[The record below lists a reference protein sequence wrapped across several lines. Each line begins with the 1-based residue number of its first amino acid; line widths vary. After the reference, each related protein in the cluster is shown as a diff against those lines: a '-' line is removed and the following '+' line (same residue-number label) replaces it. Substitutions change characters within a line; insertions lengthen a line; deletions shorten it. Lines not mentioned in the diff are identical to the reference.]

1 MQDVKN
7 EHKHHKHHK
16 HRTKYKALKVI
27 SAIIVTI
34 LVIAGGAFA
43 VYYHN
48 ARSLFQASYVPAH
61 GKKLRDAGSIID
73 NKQPISV
80 LLLGTD
86 TGALGRDY
94 KGRTDSMMVLT
105 LNPTKQLTTITSIP
119 RDTRTDIAGYP
130 EFSPNK
136 INAAYAYGSAG
147 AAMATVQNLIGNP
160 IDFYVLINMGGLEK
174 VIDQVGGVNVTSP
187 LTFNFAGYSFI
198 KGQTYHMD
206 GNKALQF
213 SRMRHEDPLGDYGRQ
228 NRQRIVIMALINE
241 LKKPSNLADTKLL
254 GMFTKNVQTDLQFNQ
269 LEDLIL
275 NYRDASKHV
284 TQDHLQGQGQ
294 MINGQ
299 SFEVVSNE
307 EKNRVAAEIA
317 KALQQ

>member
-1 MQDVKN
+1 MRNSRKN
-7 EHKHHKHHK
+7 HKQHKV
-16 HRTKYKALKVI
+16 LKIVTV
-27 SAIIVTI
+27 IIVFL
-34 LVIAGGAFA
+34 LVVIGSVFA
-43 VYYHN
+43 IYYHN
-48 ARSLFQASYVPAH
+48 ARSLFETSYVPSH
-61 GKKLRDAGSIID
+61 GKKLRNSDSLVD
-73 NKQPISV
+73 NKKPISI

-105 LNPTKQLTTITSIP
+105 LNPTKQLTTITSIA

-130 EFSPNK
+130 EFSPSK

-147 AAMATVQNLIGNP
+147 TAMTTVQNLIGNP

-174 VIDQVGGVNVTSP
+174 VINQVGGVDVTSP
-187 LTFNFAGYSFI
+187 LTFNFEGYSFV

-206 GNKALQF
+206 GDKALQF
-213 SRMRHEDPLGDYGRQ
+213 SRMRHEDPQGDYGRQ
-228 NRQRIVIMALINE
+228 NRQRLVIMGLIDE

-254 GMFTKNVQTDLQFNQ
+254 SMFTKNVRTDLQFNQ
-269 LEDLIL
+269 LQDLIL
-275 NYRDASKHV
+275 NYRDASKTV
-284 TQDHLQGQGQ
+284 TQDHMQGNGQ

-299 SFEVVSNE
+299 SFEVVPAE
-307 EKNRVAAEIA
+307 EKNRISAEIA

>member
-7 EHKHHKHHK
+7 VHKHHKHHTK
-16 HRTKYKALKVI
+16 HKALKII

-48 ARSLFQASYVPAH
+48 ARSLFEASYVPSH
-61 GKKLRDAGSIID
+61 GKKLRNSGSIID
-73 NKQPISV
+73 NKQPISI

-105 LNPTKQLTTITSIP
+105 LNPAKQLTTITSIA
-119 RDTRTDIAGYP
+119 RDTRTNIAGYP
-130 EFSPNK
+130 EFSPAK

-174 VIDQVGGVNVTSP
+174 VIDQVGGVDVTSP
-187 LTFNFAGYSFI
+187 LTFNFAGYSFN

-228 NRQRIVIMALINE
+228 NRQRLVIMALINE

-299 SFEVVSNE
+299 SYEVVSNE